1 MGQSDRVVA
10 MFGSIMF
17 WSGLGSVRV
26 KFGLDHFQMSYVRV
40 EFAFSWGG
48 VGSGMFWVVYGS
60 PVRIGYGVESNLG
73 WVEFDDKQCSGECRV
88 GFKSG

>member
-1 MGQSDRVVA
+1 
-10 MFGSIMF
+10 MFGS
-17 WSGLGSVRV
+17 GLDSVRV
-26 KFGLDHFQMSYVRV
+26 KFGFGSLFGSIMFGSGSGLVRM
-40 EFAFSWGG
+40 EF
-48 VGSGMFWVVYGS
+48 GSGMFWVVYGS